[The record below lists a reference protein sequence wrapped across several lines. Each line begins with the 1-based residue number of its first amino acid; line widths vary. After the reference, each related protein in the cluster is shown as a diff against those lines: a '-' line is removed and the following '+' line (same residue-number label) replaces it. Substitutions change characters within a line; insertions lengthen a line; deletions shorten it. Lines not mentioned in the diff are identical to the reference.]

1 MKSTAPEPEIELS
14 VKRSRREDKT
24 RGLIG
29 EDKASDLE
37 QAADPALTEDLALA
51 LLARTLSVEAIEE
64 LSKNRNL
71 SSARKLRVSMVVHP
85 RTPRRISLKL
95 LRQMHTFD
103 LMRVALLPVM
113 AGDLKRVAAEL
124 LVSRLASITL
134 GERISLARRAPETV
148 AAALLVDKEPRV
160 VQAAL
165 ENPRLT
171 EAAVVKV
178 LARPG
183 ATTALVEALCR
194 QGKWSPRH
202 EIRLAL
208 LRHPKTPLAHALAF
222 AHAMPPA
229 LVRDILHGSQLS
241 EKVKTCLRRELDL
254 KVQE

>member
-1 MKSTAPEPEIELS
+1 MKNTAPE
-14 VKRSRREDKT
+14 REDKT
-24 RGLIG
+24 RGLIAK
-29 EDKASDLE
+29 DKENDLE
-37 QAADPALTEDLALA
+37 QAADPTLTEDLALA
-51 LLARTLSVEAIEE
+51 LLARNTLSVEAIEE
-64 LSKNRNL
+64 LSKNANL
-71 SSARKLRVSMVVHP
+71 SSARKVRVGMVVHP

-95 LRQMHTFD
+95 LRQLHTFD
-103 LMRVALLPVM
+103 LMRVAVLS
-113 AGDLKRVAAEL
+113 GDLKRVAAEL

-171 EAAVVKV
+171 EAAIVKV

-183 ATTALVEALCR
+183 ATTALVEAVCR
-194 QGKWSPRH
+194 HGKWSPRH

-208 LRHPKTPLAHALAF
+208 LRHPKTPLAHALRL

-229 LVRDILHGSQLS
+229 LVRDIVHGSQLS
-241 EKVKTCLRRELDL
+241 EKVKPYLGKELDL
-254 KVQE
+254 KV

>member
-1 MKSTAPEPEIELS
+1 MKTAPEPEIELS
-14 VKRSRREDKT
+14 VKSSRPEDKT

-85 RTPRRISLKL
+85 RTPRRVSLKL

-103 LMRVALLPVM
+103 LMRVALLPVIS
-113 AGDLKRVAAEL
+113 GDLKRVAAEL

-148 AAALLVDKEPRV
+148 AAALLLDKEPRV
-160 VQAAL
+160 LQAAL

-171 EAAVVKV
+171 EAAIVKV

-183 ATTALVEALCR
+183 ATTALVELLCR
-194 QGKWSPRH
+194 HGKWSPRH
-202 EIRLAL
+202 EIRQAL
-208 LRHPKTPLAHALAF
+208 LRHPKTPLAHALVF

-229 LVRDILHGSQLS
+229 RVRDILYGSQLS
-241 EKVKTCLRRELDL
+241 EKVKTCLRKELDL
-254 KVQE
+254 KV

>member
-1 MKSTAPEPEIELS
+1 MKTAPEPEIVLS
-14 VKRSRREDKT
+14 VKSSRREDKT

-71 SSARKLRVSMVVHP
+71 PSARKLRVSMVVHP

-103 LMRVALLPVM
+103 LMRVALLPVIS
-113 AGDLKRVAAEL
+113 GELKRVAAEL

-148 AAALLVDKEPRV
+148 AAALLLDKEARV

-183 ATTALVEALCR
+183 APTALVEALCR

-208 LRHPKTPLAHALAF
+208 LRHPKTPLAHALLF
-222 AHAMPPA
+222 AQAMPPA

-241 EKVKTCLRRELDL
+241 EKVKTCLRRELDF

>member
-14 VKRSRREDKT
+14 VKSSRREDKT

-148 AAALLVDKEPRV
+148 AAALLLDKEPRV

-208 LRHPKTPLAHALAF
+208 LRHPKTPLAHALVF
-222 AHAMPPA
+222 AQAMPRA